1 MQEITK
7 GEGRRSFPSFLS
19 NFFFLLFT
27 LALGNFLIP
36 LSSAVQQA
44 EGKELSRFDRLAE
57 EATQLNKRGNHGE
70 VIRLLSPH
78 KEDPKNDNA
87 LFFNE
92 LGIAYRHQQQLPEAA
107 SAYRESLKRD
117 PENPVV
123 MKNLGDVLFLQK
135 DYAHAIE
142 LYQRVLRTNP
152 YFEQAHYSLGLA
164 YYRLEKYPESLEE
177 FEKVLNLSPQDE
189 SAKKFRDAIL
199 KKLEKRK

>member
-1 MQEITK
+1 MQKITK
-7 GEGRRSFPSFLS
+7 GERRKSFPSFLS
-19 NFFFLLFT
+19 NFFILLIT

-36 LSSAVQQA
+36 LSPAVQQA

-57 EATQLNKRGNHGE
+57 EATQLNKRGNYGE
-70 VIRLLSPH
+70 VIRLLAPH
-78 KEDPKNDNA
+78 KGDPKNDNA

-107 SAYRESLKRD
+107 SAYRESLIRD
-117 PENPVV
+117 PQNPVV
-123 MKNLGDVLFLQK
+123 LKNLGDVLYLQK
-135 DYAHAIE
+135 DYAQAIE
-142 LYQRVLRTNP
+142 LYQQVIRSNP

-177 FEKVLNLSPQDE
+177 FEKVLSLNPQDE

-199 KKLEKRK
+199 KKMEKRK

>member
-19 NFFFLLFT
+19 IFLIFFFTF
-27 LALGNFLIP
+27 ALGSFLI
-36 LSSAVQQA
+36 LQA

-57 EATQLNKRGNHGE
+57 EATQLNKRGNYGE
-70 VIRLLSPH
+70 VIRLLAPLTG
-78 KEDPKNDNA
+78 DPKNDNA

-92 LGIAYRHQQQLPEAA
+92 LGIAYRHQQNLPEAA

-123 MKNLGDVLFLQK
+123 MKNLGDVLYLQK
-135 DYAHAIE
+135 DYSQAIE
-142 LYQRVLRTNP
+142 LYQRVLRSNP

-177 FEKVLNLSPQDE
+177 FEKVLNLNPQDE
-189 SAKKFRDAIL
+189 SAKKFREAIL